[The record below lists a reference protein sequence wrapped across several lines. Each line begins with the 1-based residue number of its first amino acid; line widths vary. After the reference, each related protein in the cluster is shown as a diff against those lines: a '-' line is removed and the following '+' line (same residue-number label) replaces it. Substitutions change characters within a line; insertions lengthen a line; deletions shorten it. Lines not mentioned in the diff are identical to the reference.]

1 MSKLPKHIVII
12 MDGNGRWAKK
22 RNLPRSAGHRAGGET
37 AQEIIRV
44 CSDEGIEVLT
54 MWAFGTENW
63 NRPVEEVNYLM
74 KLFFE
79 ALQKNIKDL
88 QKNNIQLCV
97 IGDRA
102 RLDKKLQNKII
113 EAERLSANNTG
124 LKLNVGI
131 SYSGRWDILQAVK
144 RLGNYIEA
152 GKLRVEQIT
161 QEYFQS
167 LLCLHDLP
175 EPDLFIRTSGEL
187 RISNFMLWQLAYTE
201 LYFTDILW
209 PDFHKNAFEEAL
221 KAYEKRERRFGKL

>member
-1 MSKLPKHIVII
+1 MNELPRHIAII

-22 RNLPRSAGHRAGGET
+22 RDLPRSSGHRAGGEA
-37 AQEIIRV
+37 AQEIIRT
-44 CSDEGIEVLT
+44 CSEKGIEVLT

-74 KLFFE
+74 KLFFD
-79 ALQKNIKDL
+79 ALQRNIKDL
-88 QKNNIQLCV
+88 QKYNMQLRV
-97 IGDRA
+97 IGDCE

-113 EAERLSANNTG
+113 EAQQLSTNNTG

-144 RLGNYIEA
+144 
-152 GKLRVEQIT
+152 KLARSVETGELKAEQIT
-161 QEYFQS
+161 QEHFQS

-175 EPDLFIRTSGEL
+175 EPDLLIRTSGEL

-209 PDFHKNAFEEAL
+209 PDFHKDAL
-221 KAYEKRERRFGKL
+221 EDALRAYTRRERRFGKL

>member
-1 MSKLPKHIVII
+1 MNKLPKHIAII

-22 RNLPRSAGHRAGGET
+22 RNLPRSAGHRAGGE
-37 AQEIIRV
+37 AVQEIIRA
-44 CSDEGIEVLT
+44 CNEKSIEILT
-54 MWAFGTENW
+54 LWAFGIENW

-74 KLFFE
+74 KLFFD
-79 ALQKNIKDL
+79 ALQRDIKDL
-88 QKNNIQLCV
+88 QKYNIQLRV
-97 IGDRA
+97 IGDCA
-102 RLDKKLQNKII
+102 RLDEKLQNKIV
-113 EAERLSANNTG
+113 EAQQLSANNTG

-144 RLGNYIEA
+144 RLGHSVEIGELKA
-152 GKLRVEQIT
+152 EQIT

-209 PDFHKNAFEEAL
+209 PDFHKDAL
-221 KAYEKRERRFGKL
+221 EDALRAYAKRERRFGEL

>member
-1 MSKLPKHIVII
+1 MNKLPKHIAII

-22 RNLPRSAGHRAGGET
+22 RNLPRSAGHRAGGE
-37 AQEIIRV
+37 AVQEIIRA
-44 CSDEGIEVLT
+44 CDEKGIEILT
-54 MWAFGTENW
+54 LWAFGIENW

-74 KLFFE
+74 KLFFD
-79 ALQKNIKDL
+79 ALQRDIKDL
-88 QKNNIQLCV
+88 QKYNIQLRV
-97 IGDRA
+97 IGDCA
-102 RLDKKLQNKII
+102 RLDEKLQNKIV
-113 EAERLSANNTG
+113 EAQQLSANNTG

-144 RLGNYIEA
+144 RLGHSVETGELKA
-152 GKLRVEQIT
+152 EQIT

-209 PDFHKNAFEEAL
+209 PDFHKDAL
-221 KAYEKRERRFGKL
+221 EDALRAYAKRERRFGEL